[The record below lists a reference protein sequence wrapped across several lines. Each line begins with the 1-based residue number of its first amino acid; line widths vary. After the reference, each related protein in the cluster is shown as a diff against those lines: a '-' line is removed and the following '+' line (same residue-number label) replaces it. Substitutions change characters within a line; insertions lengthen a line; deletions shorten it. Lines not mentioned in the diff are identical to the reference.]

1 MNQVPERQ
9 THAVPARRLSR
20 RAFLGRSAALGGA
33 LALARLGWPT
43 PGARAGRP
51 KPVRPP
57 GSLPHPKLP
66 AGTDTIPK
74 IDHIVVVMM
83 ENHSYDNYLGMLGRG
98 DGFELDRRGHPT
110 AANPDDQGNLV
121 RAFPMP
127 STCQLERAPGQNW
140 NASHIQYDDGRNDG
154 FVRASG
160 PVSMGYWTKDDLPFY
175 YGLARTF
182 PLCDRWFGSCLGQ
195 TYPNRRFLLTGTAH
209 GLVSTDVSKILA
221 PSPPNGLIL
230 DQLNAHGIGWRNY
243 YSDLPQV
250 GLYRAPI
257 DNDGDKLVKIDQ
269 FYADAAAGK
278 LPAVSLVD
286 PLFDK
291 DESEENDANIQLGES
306 FVSRVVD
313 AVMHGPAWSKSLLIW
328 LYDEHGGYYDH
339 VPPPPAIK
347 PDDIPPDIQSP
358 PDLPGGYDRYGFRV
372 PAVII
377 SPYAR
382 RNYVSHV
389 VHDHTSVLKL
399 IETKWNLPALTFRDA
414 NADNLLDSIDFDHQ
428 AFREPPKLPAPGLT
442 AHPSQCTPGEPGPI
456 PPPGAVV
463 PAPTTTTTAAARR

>member
-1 MNQVPERQ
+1 VNQVPERQ

-230 DQLNAHGIGWRNY
+230 DQLNAHGISWRNY

-414 NADNLLDSIDFDHQ
+414 NADNLLDSIDFHHQ

-463 PAPTTTTTAAARR
+463 PAPTTTTTTARR

>member
-230 DQLNAHGIGWRNY
+230 DQLNAHGISWRNY

-414 NADNLLDSIDFDHQ
+414 NADNLLDSIDFHHQ

-463 PAPTTTTTAAARR
+463 PAPTTTTTTARR

>member
-230 DQLNAHGIGWRNY
+230 DQLNAHGISWRNY

-372 PAVII
+372 PAVIV

-382 RNYVSHV
+382 RNHVSHV

-463 PAPTTTTTAAARR
+463 PAPTTTTTTARR

>member
-1 MNQVPERQ
+1 M
-9 THAVPARRLSR
+9 AARRLSR

-33 LALARLGWPT
+33 VALSRLGWPA
-43 PGARAGRP
+43 PGAWAGKP

-66 AGTDTIPK
+66 VGTETLPK

-98 DGFELDRRGHPT
+98 DGFELDRGGHPT
-110 AANPDDQGNLV
+110 AANPDDDGNLV
-121 RAFPMP
+121 RAFRMP

-182 PLCDRWFGSCLGQ
+182 PLCDRWFSSCLGQ
-195 TYPNRRFLLTGTAH
+195 TYPNRRFLLAGTAH

-230 DQLNAHGIGWRNY
+230 DQLNAHGISWRNY
-243 YSDLPQV
+243 FSDLPQV

-257 DNDGDKLVKIDQ
+257 DNNRGNLVNIDQ

-291 DESEENDANIQLGES
+291 DESEENDANIQLGEA
-306 FVSRVVD
+306 FTSRVVN

-339 VPPPPAIK
+339 VPPPAAIK

-358 PDLPGGYDRYGFRV
+358 PDQPGGYDRYGFRV
-372 PAVII
+372 PAVVV

-382 RNYVSHV
+382 RDYVSHV

-414 NADNLLDSIDFDHQ
+414 NADSLLDSVDFDHQ
-428 AFREPPKLPAPGLT
+428 AFREPPKLPAPGLSS
-442 AHPSQCTPGEPGPI
+442 HPSQCVPGEPGPI
-456 PPPGAVV
+456 PTPGAVV
-463 PAPTTTTTAAARR
+463 PAPSTTTTTTGRR

>member
-1 MNQVPERQ
+1 MPWFSRKTRNTSSSISPARYWRTPSSNLSSSSSTTGSRGRVDRSFTSMAMSSSERGGGSRKVDRGGRDLRLAVPGPKYQRAGREYFPESRVVNQVPERQ

-33 LALARLGWPT
+33 VALSRLGWPA
-43 PGARAGRP
+43 PGAWAGKP

-66 AGTDTIPK
+66 VGTETLPK

-98 DGFELDRRGHPT
+98 DGFELDRGGHPT
-110 AANPDDQGNLV
+110 AANPDDDGNLV
-121 RAFPMP
+121 RAFRMP

-195 TYPNRRFLLTGTAH
+195 TYPNRRFLLAGTAH

-230 DQLNAHGIGWRNY
+230 DQLNAHGISWRNY
-243 YSDLPQV
+243 YSDP
-250 GLYRAPI
+250 
-257 DNDGDKLVKIDQ
+257 
-269 FYADAAAGK
+269 
-278 LPAVSLVD
+278 
-286 PLFDK
+286 
-291 DESEENDANIQLGES
+291 
-306 FVSRVVD
+306 
-313 AVMHGPAWSKSLLIW
+313 
-328 LYDEHGGYYDH
+328 
-339 VPPPPAIK
+339 
-347 PDDIPPDIQSP
+347 
-358 PDLPGGYDRYGFRV
+358 
-372 PAVII
+372 
-377 SPYAR
+377 
-382 RNYVSHV
+382 
-389 VHDHTSVLKL
+389 
-399 IETKWNLPALTFRDA
+399 
-414 NADNLLDSIDFDHQ
+414 
-428 AFREPPKLPAPGLT
+428 
-442 AHPSQCTPGEPGPI
+442 
-456 PPPGAVV
+456 
-463 PAPTTTTTAAARR
+463 